1 MYSPWLKFYPR
12 SVKIHQTVLCSP
24 CSTPSQS
31 EHFPGE
37 GSWTPPV
44 PSPYFSIWSISTNL
58 FSENCE
64 HLKNFRNVDCVL
76 ANYNKVQDAQANL
89 KPQTNYRCC
98 WRFSYLV
105 PYWLISR
112 NTITIH
118 KYSWCS
124 RFCEF
129 HSKCYF

>member
-1 MYSPWLKFYPR
+1 MAEILSHV
-12 SVKIHQTVLCSP
+12 SQN
-24 CSTPSQS
+24 TPNCALQS
-31 EHFPGE
+31 LQHPFTKLTLIFPGE

-44 PSPYFSIWSISTNL
+44 PSPYFSVWSISTNL

-98 WRFSYLV
+98 WRFSYIV

-112 NTITIH
+112 NTVTQ
-118 KYSWCS
+118 
-124 RFCEF
+124 
-129 HSKCYF
+129 

>member
-1 MYSPWLKFYPR
+1 MAEILSQV
-12 SVKIHQTVLCSP
+12 SQN
-24 CSTPSQS
+24 TPNCALQS
-31 EHFPGE
+31 LQHPFTKLTI
-37 GSWTPPV
+37 SWGRLLDSPV